1 MKLNLLKKQEQQK
14 QKSGV
19 FDIRIAEMKQELA
32 VLQKTLEEHL
42 KESDKIQNTYNELQ
56 KQTEAIKQEVV
67 LASEGILNVKLSQGK
82 AQSAIESYNKQI
94 ELITDRKLS
103 IDQELAVL
111 ESNSEIASGE
121 IDAAEKERSLTEA
134 KFGDTKQI
142 YKNKSEALETAKQNE
157 SKAVEKCAKISAA
170 LQSDSARLK
179 AIKEMEDD
187 YEGYAFS
194 VKKVLSLCKSNPDF
208 GKGICGAV
216 AQIIRVSAEYETAIE
231 VALAQAYQ
239 NIVTETEEDA
249 KKAIE
254 YLKKGRYGR
263 ATFLP
268 LTAVNG
274 RRFESETVTRPRLD
288 CFAVKATIPGKTKIT
303 TISEPSAATPH
314 VSIAEST
321 ATVAVGSTV
330 KLTIE
335 GLYPANA
342 TITWSSGTQ
351 AKATVAS
358 DGTVTGVA
366 SGSSVITASITVG
379 GTAYTDTCTV
389 TVTGGT
395 G

>member
-1 MKLNLLKKQEQQK
+1 MCFHQQVYLKQSENTAHFEKEQQK

-134 KFGDTKQI
+134 KFEDTKQI

-157 SKAVEKCAKISAA
+157 AKAVEKCAKISAA

-187 YEGYAFS
+187 YEGYVEIQMSDDAMTEFY
-194 VKKVLSLCKSNPDF
+194 SNQFD
-208 GKGICGAV
+208 
-216 AQIIRVSAEYETAIE
+216 
-231 VALAQAYQ
+231 
-239 NIVTETEEDA
+239 N
-249 KKAIE
+249 
-254 YLKKGRYGR
+254 
-263 ATFLP
+263 
-268 LTAVNG
+268 
-274 RRFESETVTRPRLD
+274 
-288 CFAVKATIPGKTKIT
+288 
-303 TISEPSAATPH
+303 
-314 VSIAEST
+314 
-321 ATVAVGSTV
+321 
-330 KLTIE
+330 
-335 GLYPANA
+335 LYF
-342 TITWSSGTQ
+342 
-351 AKATVAS
+351 
-358 DGTVTGVA
+358 
-366 SGSSVITASITVG
+366 
-379 GTAYTDTCTV
+379 
-389 TVTGGT
+389 
-395 G
+395 